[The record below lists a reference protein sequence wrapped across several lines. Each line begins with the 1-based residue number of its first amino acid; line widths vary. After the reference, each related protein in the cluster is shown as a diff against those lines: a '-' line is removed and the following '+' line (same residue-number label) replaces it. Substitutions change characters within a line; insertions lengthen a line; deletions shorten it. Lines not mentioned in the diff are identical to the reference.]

1 MTMGRRNE
9 QVVSGLNAALAV
21 ARHRPE
27 AIVRV
32 FFHRARRVEVGPLL
46 KAAAAARRPYREV
59 PAEDLEKIT
68 QSTHHEGVA
77 VVTTPMELV
86 SLDTLIARPAPLLLA
101 LDGVGNP
108 HNLGSILRSA
118 AWFGADGLI
127 FPAQQGQAALSQAVF
142 RTAEGGAEVVA
153 CCGVDDL
160 ATALRTLNHAGIPT
174 VGADQRATRARWDAG
189 LVRPICLVLG
199 SEGEGLSEA
208 VRRACAELVAIPGS
222 GGVESLNVGV
232 AAGALLS
239 RLV

>member
-1 MTMGRRNE
+1 MSRRNE

-27 AIVRV
+27 SILRV

-46 KAAAAARRPYREV
+46 KAAAVARRPYREV
-59 PAEDLEKIT
+59 PADDLEKIT

-77 VVTTPMELV
+77 VVTTPLDLV
-86 SLDTLIARPAPLLLA
+86 PLDTLLRKPAPLYLA

-127 FPAQQGQAALSQAVF
+127 FPSQPGQASLSQAVF
-142 RTAEGGAEVVA
+142 RTSEGGAEVVP

-160 ATALRTLNHAGIPT
+160 PRALLALNAAGIPT
-174 VGADQRATRARWDAG
+174 VGADQRAPRARWDAG
-189 LVRPICLVLG
+189 LVRPVCLVLG